1 MPPKAE
7 EQQQG
12 VNGSWG
18 EAEDLGALGHPQ
30 ENRSTNFNSKGFYG
44 DNLQLPGT
52 DTLQGT
58 EQGGGGVSHW
68 GGSQGHTSQSTNPF
82 HTCSAHALQLFRAV
96 LLIFFSCPHCS
107 RSLLALKGQLDVG
120 SATPLKGGMEN
131 FIFLGKFN

>member
-58 EQGGGGVSHW
+58 EQGGGGDTLGAHKDT
-68 GGSQGHTSQSTNPF
+68 HPRAPTPST
-82 HTCSAHALQLFRAV
+82 HALHMLFN
-96 LLIFFSCPHCS
+96 C
-107 RSLLALKGQLDVG
+107 
-120 SATPLKGGMEN
+120 
-131 FIFLGKFN
+131 LGLSS